1 MTAVT
6 LAYTDMR
13 MSTGDWLLMALGLLA
28 LAAVLLWLGAS
39 LAGGKRTGGERPS
52 EESSALHLLDRR
64 LARGEITSE
73 EHEQV
78 RRILAGEQPPGAET
92 RTSDAVA

>member
-1 MTAVT
+1 MAAIT

-13 MSTGDWLLMALGLLA
+13 MSTGDWLLMALGLLV
-28 LAAVLLWLGAS
+28 LTAVLLWLGAS
-39 LAGGKRTGGERPS
+39 LAGGKHATGEPPS

-64 LARGEITSE
+64 LARGEITNE

-78 RRILAGEQPPGAET
+78 RRILTGEQSPGAE
-92 RTSDAVA
+92 RQTSDALA